1 MEELKKK
8 IKSFS
13 YYRKVYIFT
22 LFFCNI
28 SFLQI
33 PAYILVGFLF
43 VWGVWLTYY
52 KQKTN
57 NTFFKLRF
65 GLWVWGFLAVS
76 LLTMLL
82 NFTFTIVFS
91 ALMLLHI
98 LICFFIFYGMH
109 TEPDFDFKNELYTV
123 ARGIVYITTVANF
136 IGIFCLM
143 FNISFEWYWIKFT
156 IYENR
161 FTGVYINPN
170 LLGFASCV
178 AIFCCHML
186 YKPDLLNS
194 VKQKRVS
201 RIWIA
206 ACVSTSLF
214 SLLLCDSNA
223 SMVLILAYMIVYIVY
238 QLFATKDGLSPAR
251 VTMRI
256 LSLVLVG
263 TFLVGASLMFRE
275 ICQQGFA
282 VVTAKT
288 YSLLDGITGNA
299 DGVNSEQSGDN
310 GANSSKEQ
318 TESANNPPVTFEHK
332 NPNLDSGRFKL
343 YRESI
348 DLFKISPV
356 FGISNGNI
364 VFYSQEYANGTL
376 KYTYHNNDLHNGFL
390 TILVSTGVLGF
401 AVFCIFGFRF
411 AKHAA
416 QHLFLQ
422 KNTFKNDAYPCM
434 FAFLSAY
441 LFYAL
446 FEKALLYDI
455 SFMVMWFWLI
465 MGYTSC
471 YIAKFEPMLETRY
484 LFHQKRLRRSL
495 L

>member
-1 MEELKKK
+1 
-8 IKSFS
+8 
-13 YYRKVYIFT
+13 
-22 LFFCNI
+22 
-28 SFLQI
+28 
-33 PAYILVGFLF
+33 
-43 VWGVWLTYY
+43 
-52 KQKTN
+52 
-57 NTFFKLRF
+57 
-65 GLWVWGFLAVS
+65 
-76 LLTMLL
+76 
-82 NFTFTIVFS
+82 
-91 ALMLLHI
+91 
-98 LICFFIFYGMH
+98 
-109 TEPDFDFKNELYTV
+109 
-123 ARGIVYITTVANF
+123 
-136 IGIFCLM
+136 
-143 FNISFEWYWIKFT
+143 
-156 IYENR
+156 
-161 FTGVYINPN
+161 
-170 LLGFASCV
+170 
-178 AIFCCHML
+178 
-186 YKPDLLNS
+186 
-194 VKQKRVS
+194 
-201 RIWIA
+201 
-206 ACVSTSLF
+206 
-214 SLLLCDSNA
+214 
-223 SMVLILAYMIVYIVY
+223 
-238 QLFATKDGLSPAR
+238 
-251 VTMRI
+251 
-256 LSLVLVG
+256 
-263 TFLVGASLMFRE
+263 MFRE

-310 GANSSKEQ
+310 GANSRKEQ
-318 TESANNPPVTFEHK
+318 TESAKNPPVTFEHK

-401 AVFCIFGFRF
+401 VIFCIFGFRF

-441 LFYAL
+441 MFYAL

>member
-1 MEELKKK
+1 MKELKKK

-13 YYRKVYIFT
+13 CYRKVYIFT
-22 LFFCNI
+22 LFFCNV

-33 PAYILVGFLF
+33 PAYILVAFLF
-43 VWGVWLTYY
+43 CWGIWLTYY

-82 NFTFTIVFS
+82 NFTYTIFYS
-91 ALMLLHI
+91 ALMFLHI

-123 ARGIVYITTVANF
+123 ARGIVYITTIANF

-143 FNISFEWYWIKFT
+143 FNIRFEWYWIKFT

-161 FTGVYINPN
+161 FTGIYINPN
-170 LLGFASCV
+170 LLGFVSCV
-178 AIFCCHML
+178 AIFCCHIL
-186 YKPDLLNS
+186 CKPDFQNA
-194 VKQKRVS
+194 VNQRKVS
-201 RIWIA
+201 KIWII
-206 ACVSTSLF
+206 ACVCTSLF

-238 QLFATKDGLSPAR
+238 QFFAAKDGLSPAK

-256 LSLVLVG
+256 VALVLVG
-263 TFLVGASLMFRE
+263 TFLVGSSLMFRE

-288 YSLLDGITGNA
+288 YSLLDEITEK
-299 DGVNSEQSGDN
+299 EQSDTDEQPKQNDSDN
-310 GANSSKEQ
+310 NKTAAPSDKG
-318 TESANNPPVTFEHK
+318 PITFEHE
-332 NPNLDSGRFKL
+332 NSNIDSGRFKL
-343 YRESI
+343 YRESL

-356 FGISNGNI
+356 FGISSGNI

-401 AVFCIFGFRF
+401 VIFGIFGFRF

-422 KNTFKNDAYPCM
+422 KKTFKNDAYPCM

-484 LFHQKRLRRSL
+484 LFHQKRLHRSL